1 MSSTRTVQ
9 CFVGIITMSCLMAN
23 PTYAGQTEVDL
34 GAGSATPLQAGV
46 RAESAERANPW
57 VTVPPCPE
65 GVSRPAGA
73 VVSGKLYVIGGE
85 SLGGARLGYVQEY
98 DPITQFWDN
107 TNSTMPTPASNV
119 CAAVYGTDIYI
130 PGGYDGSYLSD
141 LQVYHSATDT
151 WETIATDPVP
161 VGASGAACASYGG
174 KIYVFGGS
182 TSGGYTDAAYVYD
195 PVAAAGG
202 RWSAIASLPLAGAY
216 GAAVP
221 AMNGIFYAG
230 FRDAVMTDRAEVYWY
245 DPMADSWT
253 PYPNLTTPR
262 GGARLWQYEGK
273 LAVGGGGW
281 GTYLSSV
288 EEYDLSAGVG
298 GVWTAG
304 NPLNVGR
311 RTFAAAQD
319 DLNSTLYA
327 AAGWAGDFLADTEH
341 SAFASGIRANVL
353 VSRGIPYD
361 GGVWENIYGGDVWPE
376 MTAALNEAANSVT
389 VTPDLS
395 NISYM
400 TDFDALWVDQ
410 RGRDS
415 DPGSFLTTTEIA
427 NIATF
432 IASGRRV
439 VMFGE
444 NSTWSNWNNQI
455 LGICGGSHAGGSG
468 GTANTV
474 LAHELTDGVA
484 QIDIALGGAADSGVP
499 LFDQNVATLWPAC
512 GEVLTILEV
521 NSQESLFWLNLD
533 NAVFFT
539 NVADWIGYQDPMPF
553 SDGFESGDTSAW
565 SATHP

>member
-1 MSSTRTVQ
+1 M
-9 CFVGIITMSCLMAN
+9 
-23 PTYAGQTEVDL
+23 DH
-34 GAGSATPLQAGV
+34 
-46 RAESAERANPW
+46 
-57 VTVPPCPE
+57 
-65 GVSRPAGA
+65 RPAGA
-73 VVSGKLYVIGGE
+73 VVSGKFYVIGGE
-85 SLGGARLGYVQEY
+85 SAGGARFGYVQEY
-98 DPITQFWDN
+98 DPITETWAN
-107 TNSTMPTPASNV
+107 TNATMPIPASNI

-130 PGGYDGSYLSD
+130 PGGYDGTYLTD

-161 VGASGAACASYGG
+161 IDPSGPGCASYGG

-195 PVAAAGG
+195 PVAPAGG
-202 RWSAIASLPLAGAY
+202 RWSAIASLPLAGGY

-230 FRDAVMTDRAEVYWY
+230 FRDAATDRAEVYWY
-245 DPMADSWT
+245 DPTVDSWT
-253 PYPNLTTPR
+253 TYPSLATPR
-262 GGARLWQYEGK
+262 GGARLWAYEGK

-288 EEYDLSAGVG
+288 EEYDLSAGLG
-298 GVWTAG
+298 GVWTSG

-327 AAGWAGDFLADTEH
+327 GAGWAGAFLADAEH
-341 SAFASGIRANVL
+341 AAFTPEDRANVL
-353 VSRGIPYD
+353 VSRGIPY
-361 GGVWENIYGGDVWPE
+361 GGFFENIYGGARWPE
-376 MTAALNEAANSVT
+376 MTATLNEAANSVT

-400 TDFDALWVDQ
+400 MDFDSLWVDQ
-410 RGRDS
+410 RGSDN
-415 DPGSFLTTTEIA
+415 DPGAFLTTTEIA

-444 NSTWSNWNNQI
+444 NNLWSNWNNQI
-455 LGICGGSHAGGSG
+455 LGICGGSHAGQSN

-484 QIDIALGGAADSGVP
+484 QIDIPFGGVADSGVP

-521 NSQESLFWLNLD
+521 NSQETGYWLNLD

-539 NVADWIGYQDPMPF
+539 NVADWIGFLDSMPF
-553 SDGFESGDTSAW
+553 ADGFESGDTSAW